1 VQSLPVDS
9 FGFLPLYVAREKG
22 FFREEGLDL
31 ESPIMGSSTALAG
44 IVSGNVDYASAGSGV
59 RAAMQGAPVKAVIY
73 YYNTTLFELVAAP
86 EVQTIDD
93 LRGKALGTSSRGST
107 EEVTAGVLLRQAG
120 LDPAQDV
127 TFVVVPANSQL
138 QSLLAGSIQGMMI
151 NPDLSAV
158 AVQNGLRVLKTVQ
171 EVGRA
176 MPAPFSGFVTAQE
189 ALEKSPA
196 TVKAWL
202 RANLKG
208 IRFVRENQPEAAAII
223 ARVLGVDPKI
233 AEEALPKIVQA
244 IDPNDLG
251 GFTEEGF
258 RLEMASSLNAL
269 GGQAQVTRLEDLADL
284 TLLRQAQRE
293 VGVPCRTGY
302 QCR

>member
-1 VQSLPVDS
+1 VQALPVDS

-22 FFREEGLDL
+22 FFREEGLET
-31 ESPIMGSSTALAG
+31 ESPVMGSNTALAG
-44 IVSGNVDYASAGSGV
+44 LVSGTVDYASAGSGV
-59 RAAMQGAPVKAVIY
+59 RAAMQGAPVKAIMY
-73 YYNTTLFELVAAP
+73 YYNTTLFELVVAP
-86 EVQTIDD
+86 EVQTVED
-93 LRGKALGTSSRGST
+93 LRGKAVGTSSRGST
-107 EEVTAGVLLRQAG
+107 EEVTAGVMLRQAG

-138 QSLLAGSIQGMMI
+138 QSLLAGSIQAMMI

-176 MPAPFSGFVTAQE
+176 MPAPFSGFVAADE
-189 ALEKSPA
+189 AMQKHPEQ
-196 TVKAWL
+196 VRAWL
-202 RANLKG
+202 RANVKG
-208 IRFVRENQPEAAAII
+208 IRFVRENPAEAAAII
-223 ARVLGVDPKI
+223 ARVLGVDPKV
-233 AEEALPKIVQA
+233 ADEALPKIVQA

-269 GGQAQVTRLEDLADL
+269 GGQAQVTRMEDLADL
-284 TLLRQAQRE
+284 TLLRQAQRDL
-293 VGVPCRTGY
+293 GVPCQTGY